1 MEHRGSNPRNR
12 DAAVPPRSHQDCHAL
27 CRWTMNMVWNDELNM
42 SPESDCKTR
51 PIKCWKVQ
59 EERYEWRHIKLLMS
73 QHPNY
78 RSQHTNHPQVAIPP
92 IIISEPALKS
102 QIWWSM
108 VKTKRRS
115 LVFIYVCPSLLSSLL
130 RLCSF
135 TSLLSSLLCSLHFRT
150 LHFCTCFTYSM
161 YVIHFSLPSSLLSAL
176 PCSSL
181 LYVLTVLQI
190 TTEFR
195 LPNFLC

>member
-1 MEHRGSNPRNR
+1 
-12 DAAVPPRSHQDCHAL
+12 
-27 CRWTMNMVWNDELNM
+27 
-42 SPESDCKTR
+42 
-51 PIKCWKVQ
+51 
-59 EERYEWRHIKLLMS
+59 
-73 QHPNY
+73 
-78 RSQHTNHPQVAIPP
+78 
-92 IIISEPALKS
+92 
-102 QIWWSM
+102 M
-108 VKTKRRS
+108 VKTERRS

-195 LPNFLC
+195 LPNFLCQYKHRLAKVYHRKSKAPITAIVKKGPYPNSWIVYNGKSHLKWMIILDTWQKKKKSADKS